1 MVPDTSFIFLVITF
15 ISAFLE
21 EKKLLVLDPTVHTV
35 SVFLLLDTSPFIGN
49 YIHECSD
56 SERYFSDFQCS
67 FKLDIPV
74 TNVTALGGNTFAGIT
89 QTSTKKGETSLK
101 RIFLICYSG
110 IAIFELPAQE
120 TSERLEP
127 KYLKLLA
134 FHF

>member
-1 MVPDTSFIFLVITF
+1 MIPDTSFIFLVITF

-49 YIHECSD
+49 NIRECSD

-67 FKLDIPV
+67 FKLDLPV

-101 RIFLICYSG
+101 RIFLIYV
-110 IAIFELPAQE
+110 IQV
-120 TSERLEP
+120 
-127 KYLKLLA
+127 
-134 FHF
+134 